1 MGVVSIFG
9 LNLRYYQ
16 SSNRRFVKKLSLIII
31 TIALVTTALG
41 QTNRDERKERKEAKR
56 QKINELAR
64 QAEEG
69 ILIYNKQS
77 IFGIQLRTNGYGA
90 FYELGKM
97 KSNRKTNLY
106 RIDFTEIKNNKEEK
120 LLGGSFIFGNPY
132 VYGKINNFYPI
143 TLGFGQQYILGQK
156 GNKNGVAVTGLYYA
170 GLSVGLLRPYYLN
183 VDHPIEGEKSIKYS
197 VEDSALFLDQSA
209 IISGGGFGKGW
220 GELKVKPGAFVKAGM
235 RFDFGRYNESVQA
248 LEIGMSV
255 EAYASKIP
263 IMALQKDQ
271 RLFFQGYVAFLFGRR
286 K

>member
-1 MGVVSIFG
+1 
-9 LNLRYYQ
+9 
-16 SSNRRFVKKLSLIII
+16 VKKLSLIIAI
-31 TIALVTTALG
+31 TFLTISSLA
-41 QTNRDERKERKEAKR
+41 QDSRDQRSERKEARR
-56 QKINELAR
+56 QKINELVR

-69 ILIYNKQS
+69 VLVYQKQS

-97 KSNRKTNLY
+97 KTNRKTNIY
-106 RIDFTEIKNNKEEK
+106 RIDITEIKHSKEEK

-156 GNKNGVAVTGLYYA
+156 GNKNGVAVTGIYNA
-170 GLSVGLLRPYYLN
+170 GLAVGLLRPYYLEVEDPSN
-183 VDHPIEGEKSIKYS
+183 GQTRAIKYAG
-197 VEDSALFLDQSA
+197 EDSALFLDQSA
-209 IISGGGFGKGW
+209 IVSGGGFGKGW
-220 GELKVKPGAFVKAGM
+220 SEIKVKPGAFAKVAM
-235 RFDFGRYNESVQA
+235 RFDFGRYNESVSA

-263 IMALQKDQ
+263 IMALQDDN
-271 RLFFQGYVAFLFGRR
+271 RMFFQGYVAFLFGRR